1 MIKLGKGKN
10 TYYLVAEVVNM
21 GGTVVD
27 IKITDNESWAKSNT
41 VIPKIKAESEE
52 EAKIYFKV
60 RDMTR

>member
-41 VIPKIKAESEE
+41 VIAKIKAESEE